1 MVTLFETFNFN
12 KLSTEFVINLHYA
25 SLRHFDIRIKNGNI
39 LESWATQKLENLLNF
54 DVPKSLMN
62 KEYEFLSKQNE
73 EDKKKEIE
81 KKSIKKC
88 KYCEK
93 EYKNGQSKAGHQT
106 FCKMNPNRDLTGN
119 KISDSN
125 RGRKHTEETK
135 KIISEKL
142 SNNNKGGRCKWFDFL
157 KSNGEIVRVQGTW
170 ELRFAKVLEIL
181 DSEWIKPNSK
191 NKGHS
196 FKWKD
201 DEGKIHTYT
210 PDFYSK
216 KLKKYFEVKGFWWN
230 NDKRKMESVINQ
242 NPELN
247 IEIIFNDD
255 LKNYEN
261 LI

>member
-1 MVTLFETFNFN
+1 MFKCEKCDREFENRRSYAGHMSSYSRGESY
-12 KLSTEFVINLHYA
+12 KEKRQTEKT
-25 SLRHFDIRIKNGNI
+25 RKN
-39 LESWATQKLENLLNF
+39 
-54 DVPKSLMN
+54 
-62 KEYEFLSKQNE
+62 
-73 EDKKKEIE
+73 EIE

-106 FCKMNPNRDLTGN
+106 FCKMNPNRDLIRN
-119 KISDSN
+119 KISNSN
-125 RGRKHTEETK
+125 TGRKHTEETK

-142 SNNNKGGRCKWFDFL
+142 SKNNKGGRCKWFDFL

-196 FKWKD
+196 FKWND

-230 NDKRKMESVINQ
+230 NDKRKMELVINQ

-261 LI
+261 LIL